1 MTFQTAISAAFEVK
15 SLGDGVYEVIIRRGR
30 RRPLRISGFRSAAAA
45 QEWVDIRSG
54 RCAAG

>member
-1 MTFQTAISAAFEVK
+1 MTAFEIR
-15 SLGDGVYEVIIRRGR
+15 SQGDGAYEVIIRRGR

-54 RCAAG
+54 RLMLG